1 MNLFWF
7 FDIAIKNYVMRYKP
21 SLFIYLA
28 YLYIYVF
35 NANVTFNMYSIPF
48 MHIVQFVIVLCTS
61 HSCCPHTFAIL
72 SFFGQQFPFHNR
84 IFAFLGGGVFALS
97 HASMSFCTVCMKKAG
112 IKSKYVAKILVMFW
126 LLLSQPKATQL

>member
-1 MNLFWF
+1 MQNVWNVAGLSAWLNYVIKKDGVNLGFNIF
-7 FDIAIKNYVMRYKP
+7 IKNYVMRYKP

-112 IKSKYVAKILVMFW
+112 IKL
-126 LLLSQPKATQL
+126 